1 MLVDIHTNLG
11 WYPDHYSDEF
21 VEFALAA
28 KKAKMRITP
37 DVYFAGEEEEEKNAF
52 DSTPE
57 TLLEATKDCDKVVVF
72 GLKAPFCGINIPQ
85 EMVADFVNQ
94 HSDRFIGWC
103 SVDPNDEDCVDQ
115 LVYNVEE
122 LGLRGLKYLP
132 KLRSGGYETSAAFQ
146 KSRSV
151 GHPGDL
157 ASGHLLCSPRTV
169 KILQPNFF
177 GGHRSRLPES
187 SHDYRAHGASLGN
200 RLRGPDSQAPE
211 SVRRHLRTSLSSIAA
226 LLRVHGSA

>member
-122 LGLRGLKYLP
+122 LGLRGTESRTYLP

-146 KSRSV
+146 KSRK
-151 GHPGDL
+151 
-157 ASGHLLCSPRTV
+157 RWT
-169 KILQPNFF
+169 
-177 GGHRSRLPES
+177 SR
-187 SHDYRAHGASLGN
+187 
-200 RLRGPDSQAPE
+200 
-211 SVRRHLRTSLSSIAA
+211 
-226 LLRVHGSA
+226 

>member
-57 TLLEATKDCDKVVVF
+57 TLLEATKDCDKIVVF
-72 GLKAPFCGINIPQ
+72 GIKAPFCGINIPQ
-85 EMVADFVNQ
+85 ELIADFVNQ

-103 SVDPNDEDCVDQ
+103 SVDPNDERLCGSTCLQRRDTWASRI
-115 LVYNVEE
+115 E
-122 LGLRGLKYLP
+122 GRTYLP
-132 KLRSGGYETSAAFQ
+132 EL
-146 KSRSV
+146 
-151 GHPGDL
+151 
-157 ASGHLLCSPRTV
+157 
-169 KILQPNFF
+169 
-177 GGHRSRLPES
+177 
-187 SHDYRAHGASLGN
+187 
-200 RLRGPDSQAPE
+200 
-211 SVRRHLRTSLSSIAA
+211 
-226 LLRVHGSA
+226 